1 MHTRHWLLP
10 PLTSTLADQRLPCCL
25 AVHRAQVY
33 VCDGTRALKDHVR
46 PELAMLQQLG
56 RTLVVLTDPDER
68 GRELRCH
75 LDDIMGPLHHAFVPE
90 QQGTS
95 DRNGPVHA
103 AGNRGIEH
111 VVPVGVQQALA
122 AAAPSWPKE
131 RAVWGLEDLH
141 RLNLANAYDAGHEGV
156 VRGPGGA
163 AARRRQ
169 LCALL
174 GLGRC
179 TAAQL
184 LSALNRFFSEE
195 QLQAALQQLEAAE
208 AASQTPAH

>member
-1 MHTRHWLLP
+1 
-10 PLTSTLADQRLPCCL
+10 
-25 AVHRAQVY
+25 
-33 VCDGTRALKDHVR
+33 
-46 PELAMLQQLG
+46 MLQQLG

-75 LDDIMGPLHHAFVPE
+75 LDDMIGPLHHAFVPE
-90 QQGTS
+90 EQGTS
-95 DRNGPVHA
+95 TRDGPVHE

-111 VVPVGVQQALA
+111 VVPVGVQLALSE
-122 AAAPSWPKE
+122 AAPSWPKG
-131 RAVWGLEDLH
+131 RAVWSLEDLQT
-141 RLNLANAYDAGHEGV
+141 LQLCNAFDAGQGV
-156 VRGPGGA
+156 AQGSGGA

-184 LSALNRFFSEE
+184 LAVLNRFFSEE
-195 QLQAALQQLEAAE
+195 RVAAALQQLDAEMPPRPAGEAAV
-208 AASQTPAH
+208 SS

>member
-1 MHTRHWLLP
+1 MLFIVPSSNTPSHLH
-10 PLTSTLADQRLPCCL
+10 
-25 AVHRAQVY
+25 QVY

-46 PELAMLQQLG
+46 PELLMLRQLG

-68 GRELRCH
+68 GRELRGH
-75 LDDIMGPLHHAFVPE
+75 LDDIIGGEDYTPGLCHHAFVPE

-95 DRNGPVHA
+95 TSDSSNHA

-111 VVPVGVQQALA
+111 VVPVGVQHALA
-122 AAAPSWPKE
+122 RARPSWPKD
-131 RAVWGLEDLH
+131 RAVWGLEDLQ
-141 RLNLANAYDAGHEGV
+141 RLQLANAFDAGHEGV

-184 LSALNRFFSEE
+184 LAALNRYFSEE
-195 QLQAALQQLEAAE
+195 DVEAALAQLQQGDEGDVGDVAAGGEVV
-208 AASQTPAH
+208 

>member
-1 MHTRHWLLP
+1 
-10 PLTSTLADQRLPCCL
+10 
-25 AVHRAQVY
+25 VY
-33 VCDGTRALKDHVR
+33 VCDGTRVLKEHVR
-46 PELAMLQQLG
+46 PELTLLTQLG
-56 RTLVVLTDPDER
+56 RRLVVLTDPDER
-68 GRELRCH
+68 GRELRLH
-75 LDDIMGPLHHAFVPE
+75 LDDTLTPLTPLHHAFVPE

-95 DRNGPVHA
+95 DTDGPVHA

-122 AAAPSWPKE
+122 VAAPSWPRD
-131 RAVWGLEDLH
+131 RAVWGLADLQ
-141 RLNLANAYDAGHEGV
+141 RLGLANAFDAGHEGV

-179 TAAQL
+179 SAAQL
-184 LSALNRFFSEE
+184 VTALNRFFSEE
-195 QLQAALQQLEAAE
+195 QLAAALAQLDDMAPVAA
-208 AASQTPAH
+208 Q

>member
-1 MHTRHWLLP
+1 LFL
-10 PLTSTLADQRLPCCL
+10 
-25 AVHRAQVY
+25 QVY
-33 VCDGTRALKDHVR
+33 VCDGTRVLKAHVR
-46 PELAMLQQLG
+46 PELEMLQQLG
-56 RTLVVLTDPDER
+56 RRLVVLTDPDER

-95 DRNGPVHA
+95 DSDGPVHA

-122 AAAPSWPKE
+122 AAQPSWPRD
-131 RAVWGLEDLH
+131 RAVWGLEDLQ
-141 RLNLANAYDAGHEGV
+141 RLQLANAFDAGHEGV

-174 GLGRC
+174 GLGKC
-179 TAAQL
+179 SAAQL
-184 LSALNRFFSEE
+184 LSTLNRFFSED
-195 QLQAALQQLEAAE
+195 QLKAALQQLDSG
-208 AASQTPAH
+208 ASSVTP

>member
-1 MHTRHWLLP
+1 
-10 PLTSTLADQRLPCCL
+10 
-25 AVHRAQVY
+25 VY
-33 VCDGTRALKDHVR
+33 VCDGTRALKEHVR
-46 PELAMLQQLG
+46 PELSLLPQLG
-56 RTLVVLTDPDER
+56 RRLVVLTDPDER
-68 GRELRCH
+68 GRELRGH
-75 LDDIMGPLHHAFVPE
+75 LDDLIAPLHHAFVPE

-95 DRNGPVHA
+95 DTDGPLHS

-111 VVPVGVQQALA
+111 VVPLGVQRALA
-122 AAAPSWPKE
+122 AAQPSWPKD
-131 RAVWGLEDLH
+131 RAVWGPEDLQ
-141 RLNLANAYDAGHEGV
+141 RLQLANAFDAGHEGV

-184 LSALNRFFSEE
+184 LGALNRYFSEE
-195 QLQAALQQLEAAE
+195 QLEAALQQLDAQLA
-208 AASQTPAH
+208 Q